1 MAFDTERAARRLT
14 DAGMDERA
22 ANGVADVVHSATDG
36 LATEASLLELTASIA
51 ALEGRI
57 DTSIAALE
65 GRIEANIAK
74 LEARMIKWTVG
85 AILAGMG
92 ASAAIAAAIAQLAGG

>member
-36 LATEASLLELTASIA
+36 LATEASLLELKAATEASL
-51 ALEGRI
+51 LEVKADRGRPAG
-57 DTSIAALE
+57 SQS
-65 GRIEANIAK
+65 RHREA
-74 LEARMIKWTVG
+74 
-85 AILAGMG
+85 
-92 ASAAIAAAIAQLAGG
+92 